1 MATLTTSFTDV
12 RRHRPLHHMPHQRS
26 IMPLRRERTIAS
38 YDNPLY
44 SSGLSANA
52 SMNNMFSG
60 EKHYTRR
67 QSRARSAK
75 SNEIFSMINH
85 KLQTGLR
92 GVRQMFRSN
101 DPSCRLGHLSKEA
114 FHRVLIQLCGFISTD
129 EWNKVCKMFHLNERG
144 NTITFEEFLSYFPEN
159 EKAKRELALSQ
170 TERNVTELVSLNK
183 NINDQHKRFLPKLTA
198 TYCLSLMR
206 NKCKEPSFNPIDYIP
221 KECLHGIILP
231 YHLKMILEK
240 FQLDDLLL
248 NNNDEFQKLWSKFDL
263 DNIGHVKTNV
273 LLRMLDYKPNLADEI
288 DRDIRRLLSR
298 SCVIDKTTTTLHRN
312 RSPRSSHTRRNN
324 SSRENST
331 PPPSVIDHSSPR
343 TRQKHDHNE
352 SMEIK
357 PDNETSIRK
366 ENKSEPSPRLL
377 STKFRMIVQKH
388 RNLTKQLN
396 SNDQFL
402 PYLDRKVNEGY
413 FCLKTVFDY
422 LDSDKTGF
430 VTKQLFIAALNEFD
444 IPISHENLD
453 RFLQKHHYL
462 TNKNNMV
469 DYNIILKYFQD
480 RSGSSFLAQTINSF
494 SSQQSIMKSEFSY
507 IENGLI
513 DLMHRIFL
521 SLTAAFKYLS
531 NDSNDLCAEKEFY
544 TIIKKELNINE
555 NYSFT
560 NKQKN
565 EICSVLDWH
574 IEMTQIPYKRF
585 LHYLAK
591 SVELTN
597 QIFDKH
603 FIEKSIPPRSEHSE
617 EMNSVKSQR
626 KLVYIEKILND
637 LVRLRIHT
645 LTKAFAQI
653 DQPRTEMI
661 NKEQF
666 LFLLKKMS
674 TDLTKAEVDMIWIAS
689 GFDPNK
695 SIPFSNLI
703 RQLVMFNGIDEQKI
717 VNKEKHSNSLQ
728 SRLLSTVTTHSI
740 SSSTTVSMSDIDY
753 YAIYDRIVPHIRLH
767 WDGIK
772 QDLIQNDENCTGLI
786 YFSAL
791 LDIFQRYSIPIT
803 EKELGALVRKD
814 NPDNSSKIH
823 YPFFIKK
830 YRPNAKES
838 KNKSPW
844 SIVHPIYDQLINRYH
859 MKNSKELYE
868 QRIQDPK
875 DLRYL
880 IRLFISYDTNKKGY
894 LTSEEFHR
902 LLTDNDIQLSSTDEV
917 YYQLFSVHDKKL
929 KDQFSYKDL
938 FRTFIETIMS
948 Y

>member
-1 MATLTTSFTDV
+1 
-12 RRHRPLHHMPHQRS
+12 
-26 IMPLRRERTIAS
+26 
-38 YDNPLY
+38 
-44 SSGLSANA
+44 
-52 SMNNMFSG
+52 
-60 EKHYTRR
+60 
-67 QSRARSAK
+67 
-75 SNEIFSMINH
+75 
-85 KLQTGLR
+85 
-92 GVRQMFRSN
+92 
-101 DPSCRLGHLSKEA
+101 
-114 FHRVLIQLCGFISTD
+114 
-129 EWNKVCKMFHLNERG
+129 
-144 NTITFEEFLSYFPEN
+144 
-159 EKAKRELALSQ
+159 KAKRELALSQ

-273 LLRMLDYKPNLADEI
+273 LLRI
-288 DRDIRRLLSR
+288 
-298 SCVIDKTTTTLHRN
+298 
-312 RSPRSSHTRRNN
+312 RNN

-717 VNKEKHSNSLQ
+717 VNK
-728 SRLLSTVTTHSI
+728 
-740 SSSTTVSMSDIDY
+740 
-753 YAIYDRIVPHIRLH
+753 
-767 WDGIK
+767 
-772 QDLIQNDENCTGLI
+772 
-786 YFSAL
+786 
-791 LDIFQRYSIPIT
+791 
-803 EKELGALVRKD
+803 
-814 NPDNSSKIH
+814 
-823 YPFFIKK
+823 
-830 YRPNAKES
+830 
-838 KNKSPW
+838 
-844 SIVHPIYDQLINRYH
+844 
-859 MKNSKELYE
+859 
-868 QRIQDPK
+868 
-875 DLRYL
+875 
-880 IRLFISYDTNKKGY
+880 
-894 LTSEEFHR
+894 
-902 LLTDNDIQLSSTDEV
+902 
-917 YYQLFSVHDKKL
+917 
-929 KDQFSYKDL
+929 
-938 FRTFIETIMS
+938 
-948 Y
+948 